1 MPADP
6 ITDVHAA
13 TARFPLPSPLNIGA
27 LEMTHREYAFVR
39 VRTEGGREGKAFA
52 LSRDMPIA
60 EIVRSV
66 FAPRLIGADADVIS
80 ARWTDMYRATI
91 PIGRVGVV
99 MRALSLLDIALW
111 DVKAQRAAMP
121 LWQLLGGL
129 RPDLPVSMV
138 AGYLSE
144 GTRPAELAEEL
155 LRQASRGYALLK
167 VARSSDPRLTSE
179 VLGTVQPRLPDGSR
193 LVVDGLWVWRT
204 VREATEEIT
213 SWSCHEQ
220 LAWIEDPF
228 PPEEVELCAAF
239 RAASSVPLALGD
251 ELSDP
256 HAFTALFSKGAVDV
270 ARVDATAIG
279 GVTSA
284 LSVVHQANAAHVEIS
299 PHVYPEVHVHLAA
312 ALPGCVAVETF
323 DPTGN
328 NFDLS
333 HKFVGGGPELID
345 GRMHAPEVP
354 GLGYELDW
362 EMIDQHA

>member
-1 MPADP
+1 MPADL
-6 ITDVHAA
+6 ITEVHAT
-13 TARFPLPSPLNIGA
+13 TARFPLPSPLHIGA
-27 LEMTHREYAFVR
+27 LELTHREYAFVR
-39 VRTEGGREGKAFA
+39 VRTAGGREGKAFA

-66 FAPRLIGADADVIS
+66 FAPRLIGTDADVIS

-99 MRALSLLDIALW
+99 MRALSLVDIALW
-111 DVKAQRAAMP
+111 DVKAQRAATP
-121 LWQLLGGL
+121 LWRLLGGL

-144 GTRPAELAEEL
+144 GTSPAELGEEL

-179 VLGTVQPRLPDGSR
+179 VLGTVQPRLSDGCR

-239 RAASSVPLALGD
+239 RAACPVPLALGD

-256 HAFTALFSKGAVDV
+256 HAFKALFSNRAVDF
-270 ARVDATAIG
+270 ARVDATAVG

-284 LSVVHQANAAHVEIS
+284 LGIVHQANAAHVEIS

-312 ALPGCVAVETF
+312 ALPGFVAVETF
-323 DPTGN
+323 DPAGN
-328 NFDLS
+328 DFDLS
-333 HKFVGGGPELID
+333 HKFVVGGPELID